1 MGIFYDPTVTKRI
14 LFEQTNKMS
23 LMMRKTLT
31 TATRATLN
39 RSFTASSAVNKA
51 DFKTVGI
58 VGFGG
63 LMGHGVAQV
72 TAAAG
77 YNVIGIEGQQ
87 AGADAGMKRIE
98 ASLNKVM
105 SGKVKKGLLD
115 EDNAKKQ
122 YNDIIS
128 GIKEYDSAEKQSEE
142 IINLSIDAIN
152 LGVLKQNDVGFLQKL
167 ANNFKS
173 AIGTILGKQEAE
185 NYNIN
190 TAEDAWSMVNTF
202 SKDVLTKTPVEII
215 GTDKPEENLADPE
228 VGST

>member
-1 MGIFYDPTVTKRI
+1 
-14 LFEQTNKMS
+14 
-23 LMMRKTLT
+23 MRKTLT

-105 SGKVKKGLLD
+105 SGKVKKGL
-115 EDNAKKQ
+115 
-122 YNDIIS
+122 
-128 GIKEYDSAEKQSEE
+128 
-142 IINLSIDAIN
+142 
-152 LGVLKQNDVGFLQKL
+152 
-167 ANNFKS
+167 
-173 AIGTILGKQEAE
+173 
-185 NYNIN
+185 
-190 TAEDAWSMVNTF
+190 
-202 SKDVLTKTPVEII
+202 
-215 GTDKPEENLADPE
+215 
-228 VGST
+228 